1 MPYSATSAQPAHAS
15 GTFDL
20 GDGLTIHRLG
30 FGAMRI
36 TGKGI
41 WGPPDDHDT
50 AIRVVQRAVE
60 LGIDFI
66 DTADSYGPFVS
77 EDLIAEALYPYPDDL
92 VVATKGGL
100 LRTGPNQW
108 PALGRPSYLRQAVQ
122 MSMRR
127 LELDTIPLYQL
138 HRIDPEVDRDAQ
150 FAALREFQDEGWVR
164 LVGLSEVGV
173 DEIKAAQDAGLTVA
187 TVQNEYNLGN
197 RKHEDVLDFCEA
209 EGIGFIP
216 WFPLNAGKLSDSDLL
231 TEASDAL
238 GASPSQVALAWLLQ
252 RSPVMLPIP
261 GTSSVEH
268 LEENTAAAELDLPDD
283 LFRQLSEA
291 TEETTESA

>member
-1 MPYSATSAQPAHAS
+1 MPYAATTDRPAHAS

-20 GDGLTIHRLG
+20 GDGLTVHRLG
-30 FGAMRI
+30 YGAMRV
-36 TGKGI
+36 TGKGV
-41 WGPPDDHDT
+41 WGPPPDHD
-50 AIRVVQRAVE
+50 AALRVLERAVE
-60 LGIDFI
+60 LGVDFV

-77 EDLIAEALYPYPDDL
+77 EDLTAEALAPYGDV

-100 LRTGPNQW
+100 LRTGPGEW
-108 PALGRPSYLRQAVQ
+108 PVLGKPSYLRQAVQ

-127 LELDTIPLYQL
+127 LRVDQIDLYQL

-150 FAALREFQDEGWVR
+150 FAALKEFQDEGWVR

-173 DEIKAAQDAGLTVA
+173 DEVKAAQDAGLTVA
-187 TVQNEYNLGN
+187 TVQNEYNLGT

-216 WFPLNAGKLSDSDLL
+216 WYPLDAGRLADDGALG
-231 TEASDAL
+231 EAADAL
-238 GASPSQVALAWLLQ
+238 AASVPQVALAWLLK

-261 GTSSVEH
+261 GTSSVAH
-268 LEENTAAAELDLPDD
+268 LEENVAAAEIEMPDD
-283 LFRQLSEA
+283 LFDRLDGATREA
-291 TEETTESA
+291 A

>member
-1 MPYSATSAQPAHAS
+1 MTFTASSPTPARSS

-20 GDGLTIHRLG
+20 GNGLIVHRLG
-30 FGAMRI
+30 FGAMRV
-36 TGKGI
+36 TGPGV
-41 WGPPDDHDT
+41 WGPPANHAS
-50 AIRVVQRAVE
+50 AIRVLKRTLE

-77 EDLIAEALYPYPDDL
+77 EDLISEALAPYDN
-92 VVATKGGL
+92 VTIATKGGL
-100 LRTGPNQW
+100 LRTGPGHW
-108 PALGRPSYLRQAVQ
+108 GALGDPTYLRQCVQ
-122 MSMRR
+122 MSLRR
-127 LELDTIPLYQL
+127 LKMETIPLYQL
-138 HRIDPEVDRDAQ
+138 HRIDPKTDRDAQ
-150 FAALREFQDEGWVR
+150 FAVLKEFQDNGLVR

-216 WFPLNAGKLSDSDLL
+216 WYPLNAGKLSDSEVLS
-231 TEASDAL
+231 EAANAL
-238 GASPSQVALAWLLQ
+238 GASHSQIALAWLLK

-261 GTSSVEH
+261 GTSSVAH
-268 LEENTAAAELDLPDD
+268 LEENTAAAEIDLPED
-283 LFRQLSEA
+283 LFRQLDEA
-291 TEETTESA
+291 TREPV